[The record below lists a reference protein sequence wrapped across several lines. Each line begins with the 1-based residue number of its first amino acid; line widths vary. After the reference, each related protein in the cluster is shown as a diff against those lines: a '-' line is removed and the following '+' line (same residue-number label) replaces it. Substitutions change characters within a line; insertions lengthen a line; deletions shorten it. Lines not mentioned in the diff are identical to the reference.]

1 MNAPVRRN
9 SRRTPN
15 TPPSGRERGAVLIV
29 AMILLVVLTLLGV
42 SAMNT
47 SQLEE
52 RMASNSQE
60 SARAFESAETG
71 LSMAFASDTAWTL
84 DGLAGPKASIPST
97 VAGLE
102 AQWSSAFAGWSPPP
116 PGSLFSATKFR
127 SANFDFTSV
136 GSSGNGNIATTV
148 HGGAFQI
155 APNSN

>member
-1 MNAPVRRN
+1 MNTSRCPSVRR
-9 SRRTPN
+9 
-15 TPPSGRERGAVLIV
+15 RERGAVLIV

-60 SARAFESAETG
+60 AARAFESAETG
-71 LSMAFASDTAWTL
+71 LSMAFNTDAAWTL
-84 DGLAGPKASIPST
+84 DGKSNPKESIPSD

-102 AQWSSAFAGWSPPP
+102 VEWSSAFAGWSPPP

-127 SANFDFTSV
+127 SANFDFAST
-136 GSSGNGNIATTV
+136 GSSGNGNIAVTV
-148 HGGAFQI
+148 HGGAYQI
-155 APNSN
+155 APNSQ